1 MDKNTEVKK
10 DYKYKF
16 IQFSV
21 SDDQKELIE
30 KWTENSNYN
39 TTSDFVRTVV
49 FDFIRN
55 KEHPE
60 LKSNNSQK
68 GLIER
73 MIEIGKTQIKL
84 QEKTL
89 ERINIFEEMKR
100 DLELI
105 KKYSDHIDFTVE
117 AEAIYNLLKS
127 HNCLTLKQIV
137 EKTGLDKDIS
147 LQVLSNDNRFKLN
160 MNGKWC
166 LNGE

>member
-39 TTSDFVRTVV
+39 TTSDFVRTIVL
-49 FDFIRN
+49 DFIRN

-127 HNCLTLKQIV
+127 HKCLTLKQIV